1 MKFNPTWY
9 LVDVC
14 GTCLVRQGGNPANI
28 ADRVAFIEKT
38 PRVRTGHHHEDLEYL
53 NWTPGPKGTN
63 AQDQESRAW
72 CLEKLKSM
80 GWTPDMSDDLS
91 KATDALNDK
100 LFEAE
105 KVLQDM
111 ARGVEGY
118 VILSSLSALSF
129 RKVEDVWGLFLV
141 VTEGGGHPP
150 IRLVNASRTNRIQA
164 AQALVPLL
172 ENMQQRY
179 AAERGLIARAT
190 ASVDDF
196 LARAVQV
203 EV

>member
-1 MKFNPTWY
+1 M
-9 LVDVC
+9 
-14 GTCLVRQGGNPANI
+14 
-28 ADRVAFIEKT
+28 
-38 PRVRTGHHHEDLEYL
+38 PREAEIYGL
-53 NWTPGPKGTN
+53 
-63 AQDQESRAW
+63 
-72 CLEKLKSM
+72 
-80 GWTPDMSDDLS
+80 
-91 KATDALNDK
+91 DALNDK